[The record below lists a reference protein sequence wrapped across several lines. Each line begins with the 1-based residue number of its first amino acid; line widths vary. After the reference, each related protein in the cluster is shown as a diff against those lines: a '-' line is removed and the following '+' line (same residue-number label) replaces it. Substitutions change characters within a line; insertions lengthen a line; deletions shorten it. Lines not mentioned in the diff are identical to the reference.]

1 MLEQRHTIMIMWQ
14 EKLTICLIYCIDVF
28 RNLIVSQ
35 GTSTAVAMDN
45 TRQALQLCGK
55 LLYAQMSEIVNKNLN
70 NGLPPNLSG
79 CDYTCDFGF
88 KGMDIAMSAYMSE
101 LDLLTSKK
109 ILFLERISIGN
120 SGTLTSCQ
128 PSSWAR
134 GWRQIDE
141 IKQNRFFYGMVYS
154 WFFAIFYQKMS
165 KFGFWLEDWVLAIK
179 SKHFRDFLEIS

>member
-109 ILFLERISIGN
+109 ILLAN
-120 SGTLTSCQ
+120 S
-128 PSSWAR
+128 
-134 GWRQIDE
+134 WRE
-141 IKQNRFFYGMVYS
+141 YP
-154 WFFAIFYQKMS
+154 
-165 KFGFWLEDWVLAIK
+165 
-179 SKHFRDFLEIS
+179 